1 MKILRYAIGTLFIF
15 AGALHFARPK
25 PYLAMMPP
33 WIPLHKE
40 AVAVSGVAEIAGGLA
55 LFPDRTARFGAW
67 WLIALLVAVFPANV
81 HMAINPDQIK
91 GLDKTGI
98 PTWAL
103 WARLPLQPLAIWL
116 VWLATKPANRSG
128 N

>member
-33 WIPLHKE
+33 WIPMHEE
-40 AVAVSGVAEIAGGLA
+40 AVAVSGVAEIAGGAA
-55 LFPDRTARFGAW
+55 LFSDRTARFGGW
-67 WLIALLVAVFPANV
+67 WLIALLLAVFPANV

-98 PTWAL
+98 PGWAL

-116 VWLATKPANRSG
+116 TWLATKPKQPD
-128 N
+128 

>member
-81 HMAINPDQIK
+81 HMAINPDQIT